1 MLLFEICSTLDLG
14 FLRHFTGLK
23 MEPDA
28 GLRTAHSEP
37 QATPPYVLPAILNLQ
52 TEEESKAEC

>member
-1 MLLFEICSTLDLG
+1 
-14 FLRHFTGLK
+14 

-37 QATPPYVLPAILNLQ
+37 QATSPYVLPAILNLQ